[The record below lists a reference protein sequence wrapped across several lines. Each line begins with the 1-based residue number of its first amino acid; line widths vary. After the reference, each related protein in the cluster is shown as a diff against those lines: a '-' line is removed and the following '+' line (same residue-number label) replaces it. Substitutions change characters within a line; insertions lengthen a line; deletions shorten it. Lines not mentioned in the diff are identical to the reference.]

1 MSGID
6 ARKIEAIRLL
16 LNMFLSTGQ
25 YDAAKKT
32 VRALRSILT
41 ILEKDNQGTQ
51 GQLKAQ
57 ISKSST
63 HARAHAQVPFP
74 DYRERLKENITS
86 TLRPGSVSFCA
97 IPDESELV
105 RIEAIVNYF
114 CGEYDLCHA
123 LLCRWEKMD
132 EQQVTFAISSSP
144 VELETADEATMDKVM
159 ILRSM
164 ILLRAKCLYMMGQ
177 TDHSRDLLK
186 NSLNWRTYQEI
197 DEVTKASENALQN
210 HKDDNS
216 LMSLYLD
223 TIKLRTSQAGVA
235 ARAVISKLTS
245 VVESIRSNG
254 EGRPES
260 KDGTADVS
268 REKSGAGTQSVLNDK
283 AANPAA
289 AKTAA
294 ETPEMENQ

>member
-41 ILEKDNQGTQ
+41 ILEKENQGTQ

-63 HARAHAQVPFP
+63 HAHAQVPFP
-74 DYRERLKENITS
+74 DYRERLKENISS
-86 TLRPGSVSFCA
+86 TPRPGSVSFCA

-144 VELETADEATMDKVM
+144 VELETADEATLDKVM

-216 LMSLYLD
+216 LINLYLD

-254 EGRPES
+254 EGRSES
-260 KDGTADVS
+260 KDDTADVS

-283 AANPAA
+283 AAKPAA
-289 AKTAA
+289 VKTAA
-294 ETPEMENQ
+294 ETPEKENQ